1 MCVSSSSLN
10 AVLIASDHLTAY
22 FAAQALF
29 RLFRRGLLA
38 LREQP
43 FEGFW
48 GCGVEGPPQISAG

>member
-1 MCVSSSSLN
+1 MCVSPTPFN
-10 AVLIASDHLTAY
+10 AVLIASDQLTAY

-29 RLFRRGLLA
+29 RLFRRGLLVI
-38 LREQP
+38 REQP